1 MHSTGSKSAPVITV
15 LIVED
20 NELLID
26 FYRQALAG
34 LGDTKVIVARNGYEG
49 LIEVCEHQP
58 QIVIADLSMPQFDG
72 FKMLRI
78 LDNDRKHRPDHFIV
92 ISGLDTREIEAAG
105 GLPQGAQLIQKKQ
118 LTSALIHSL
127 VNRCSQG
134 LSPARSGGEVVQTPP
149 QAPER

>member
-1 MHSTGSKSAPVITV
+1 MHSPGNTGNAGITV

-26 FYRQALAG
+26 FYRQALSG
-34 LGDTKVIVARNGYEG
+34 LGDIMIVTARNGYEG

-78 LDNDRKHRPDHFIV
+78 LDHDPKHRPAHFIV
-92 ISGLDTREIEAAG
+92 ISGLDSAAIESAG
-105 GLPQGAQLIQKKQ
+105 GLPQGTHLVPKKL
-118 LTSALIHSL
+118 LTSSLIHEL
-127 VNRCSQG
+127 VRT
-134 LSPARSGGEVVQTPP
+134 RSDAMNTI
-149 QAPER
+149 

>member
-1 MHSTGSKSAPVITV
+1 MHSPCNTGSTGSAGVTV

-26 FYRQALAG
+26 FYLQALSG
-34 LGDTKVIVARNGYEG
+34 LGDITIVTARNGYEG

-78 LDNDRKHRPDHFIV
+78 LDHDPKHRPAHLIV
-92 ISGLDTREIEAAG
+92 VSGLGADDIASAG
-105 GLPQGAQLIQKKQ
+105 GLPQGTHLIPKKL
-118 LTSALIHSL
+118 LTSSLIHEL
-127 VNRCSQG
+127 VS
-134 LSPARSGGEVVQTPP
+134 ARSRAMTKTD
-149 QAPER
+149 